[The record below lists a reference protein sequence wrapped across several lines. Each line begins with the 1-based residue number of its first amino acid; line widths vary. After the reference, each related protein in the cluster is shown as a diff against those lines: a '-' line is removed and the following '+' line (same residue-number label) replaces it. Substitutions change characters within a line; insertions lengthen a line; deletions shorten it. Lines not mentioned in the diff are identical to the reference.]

1 MHPAFSVIFL
11 TTLIGVGQGLFLA
24 LYSGQIYSMMNLLP
38 GQDSQ
43 SFYAIGTL
51 LSLLFLAAGL
61 VASIFHLGRPMR
73 GWRSISQWRTSW
85 LSREVIILGM
95 TLFLT
100 LLYGVAHYQAWTQ
113 PIFIVGETYPIDLS
127 LAIGAVT
134 MLSTFA
140 LFVCTGMI
148 YACIKFLQEWHS
160 PFTVINFILFG
171 AASGFTLAAAFSAFI
186 GSDVVTFYATWAII
200 LTSTVFIT
208 RTASLIRNRNLKPK
222 SNLQTAI
229 GVRHRVISQKA
240 QGSMCGSFNTRE
252 FFHGSSLAKLKTVKA
267 IFLIFVFP
275 IPIALLLATIYGFSP
290 IELSIMAF
298 IIQYLGLIAERWYF
312 FTEAKHPQS
321 LYYQSVS

>member
-51 LSLLFLAAGL
+51 LALLFLAAGL
-61 VASIFHLGRPMR
+61 VASFFHLGRPMR

-85 LSREVIILGM
+85 LSREIIVLGI
-95 TLFLT
+95 TLFLI
-100 LLYGVAHYQAWTQ
+100 LLYGVAHYLAWTQ
-113 PIFIVGETYPIDLS
+113 PILILGETYPIDLS
-127 LAIGAVT
+127 LAIGTLA
-134 MLSTFA
+134 MFSTFA
-140 LFVCTGMI
+140 LFISTGMI

-171 AASGFTLAAAFSAFI
+171 AASGFTLAAAFSAVI
-186 GSDVVTFYATWAII
+186 GSDVVVFYATWAIL
-200 LTSTVFIT
+200 LTFAAFFT
-208 RTASLIRNRNLKPK
+208 RTASLIRNSNLKPK

-229 GVRHRVISQKA
+229 GVRHTVIAQKA
-240 QGSMCGSFNTRE
+240 QGAMCGSFNTRE
-252 FFHGSSLAKLKTVKA
+252 FFHGSSLSKLKIVKT

-275 IPIALLLATIYGFSP
+275 IPIGLLLAAAYGFFP
-290 IELSIMAF
+290 IEFSIMAF

-312 FTEAKHPQS
+312 FTEAKHPQN